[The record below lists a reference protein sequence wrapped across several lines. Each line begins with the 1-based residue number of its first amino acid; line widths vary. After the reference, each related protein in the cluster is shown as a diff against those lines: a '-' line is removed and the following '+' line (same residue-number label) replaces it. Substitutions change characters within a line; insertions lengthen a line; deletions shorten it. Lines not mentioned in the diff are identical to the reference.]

1 MSADGAPRPGY
12 LVVRVEPDG
21 TYLGGL
27 MVTDEH
33 GLPLDFRY
41 TDPVTPTRLQRVLYG
56 GVLDRYLRS
65 EVVLKTLLAALG
77 ERPTL
82 LLVDDERLLDE
93 PTGDCP
99 VALVAPSR
107 AGVIGPPGA
116 TRDEAPGAFLLQVA
130 DGAHPL
136 RVALADPDG
145 AARVSDA
152 LVRLG
157 EGMDLLEPAERV
169 RGALDLI
176 ARGEGEP

>member
-1 MSADGAPRPGY
+1 MSDATQRPGY

-27 MVTDEH
+27 MVTDQH

-41 TDPVTPTRLQRVLYG
+41 TDPITPTRLQRVLYG

-65 EVVLKTLLAALG
+65 EVVLRTLLAALG
-77 ERPTL
+77 ERPTV

-93 PTGDCP
+93 EAGGCP

-107 AGVIGPPGA
+107 AAALGPPGTA
-116 TRDEAPGAFLLQVA
+116 RDEAPGAYLLQVSE
-130 DGAHPL
+130 GANPV
-136 RVALADPDG
+136 RVAISDPAV
-145 AARVSDA
+145 AARVSEA

-157 EGMDLLEPAERV
+157 AGMDLLEPAERV